1 MTHVDEKNYATTEFD
16 ILASELI
23 KTNVNSN
30 EKSEVIV
37 ISPWMKD
44 YAIPLTWPSFTS
56 NFINITDMQTSS
68 DIFMLLREQGVKITI
83 VTIDPKKLE
92 GDWNPKNVR
101 ETREFCEKIKYSG
114 GNIIYTNNRN
124 YNHGKLT
131 WTSEH
136 ALVGSG
142 NFTNQGRS
150 PKLLGN
156 TTWQLNVGELII
168 KSKDERSHAK
178 KLKWALESI
187 EDPENEPDQ

>member
-1 MTHVDEKNYATTEFD
+1 MTHIDENNYATAEFD

-30 EKSEVIV
+30 EKSEVII

-44 YAIPLTWPSFTS
+44 YAIPVTWPSFTS

-187 EDPENEPDQ
+187 EDPENEPSL

>member
-1 MTHVDEKNYATTEFD
+1 MTHIDENNYAAAEFD

-44 YAIPLTWPSFTS
+44 YAIPVTWPSFTS
-56 NFINITDMQTSS
+56 NFINITDMQTTS
-68 DIFMLLREQGVKITI
+68 DILTLLMEHGVDVTV
-83 VTIDPKKLE
+83 VTIHPETLE
-92 GDWNPKNVR
+92 RNDWSAYNVR
-101 ETREFCEKIKYSG
+101 ETREFCGKITDG
-114 GNIIYTNNRN
+114 GGKIIYTKGRK

-142 NFTNQGRS
+142 NLTSQGRN
-150 PKLLGN
+150 PI
-156 TTWQLNVGELII
+156 WQLNVGELII
-168 KSKDERSHAK
+168 KSKDARSHEK
-178 KLKWALESI
+178 KRTWALKSI
-187 EDPENEPDQ
+187 EDPENEPDAV